1 MQESPS
7 RKTSWASFTAL
18 NMCQF
23 IGSMNDN
30 LYKLLLVYCFIHLEG
45 AKESTS
51 ILAFAG
57 GLYVLPFLF
66 LATTAGILADRHSKR
81 TIIIATR
88 VVEVVALLVGV
99 IAFSLQSK
107 FLAYVVLFLLACHS
121 SLFAPSK
128 YGIVPELVDKQDLS
142 KANGLLTLFTY
153 TAIIIGTFLA
163 SFLTEITGYNFI
175 LAALVPLLFSLLSL
189 SIAFFIQKTP
199 PSGSH
204 KKVSVNILRQL
215 LLNLRVIRKKP
226 PLLTA
231 VLGSAFFL
239 LFGSFVQLNIIP
251 FALKCLHLSEVQGGY
266 MFLLTA
272 LGIGIGSF
280 LAGKFSGNAIE
291 LGLVTFGGLGLALS
305 FFLLWLFSS
314 HVPTVLCLFALIGI
328 FGGLYL
334 VPLDSYIQM
343 ASPATARG
351 QVVATSNFFGF
362 SGVLL
367 SALLLYITSDLWG
380 MAPDA
385 AFLLMGGLVLAS
397 LFFLFFSFS
406 EEIIRFYSFLLSA
419 FAFPTFLQGKHQIP
433 LDRSSFFFAPHSLRA
448 YIPALLGSQRN
459 RIKIFSVGR
468 DDPPSFLTRSF
479 RKLVPIIP
487 IHRIEEAYPPGKQ
500 ASFIKKSVQQGYSI
514 AFFASK
520 KELSEHTYSLKNAW
534 KATLPQQDLS
544 FFVVDIARQW
554 VGKKNV
560 LPLTAQCTKIE

>member
-1 MQESPS
+1 
-7 RKTSWASFTAL
+7 
-18 NMCQF
+18 MCQF

-51 ILAFAG
+51 LLAVAG

-88 VVEVVALLVGV
+88 LVEVVALLVGV
-99 IAFSLQSK
+99 FAFSLQSK
-107 FLAYVVLFLLACHS
+107 FLAYLVLFLLACHS

-153 TAIIIGTFLA
+153 TAIILGTFLA

-175 LAALVPLLFSLLSL
+175 LAALIPLLFSLLSL
-189 SIAFFIQKTP
+189 SISFFIQKTP
-199 PSGSH
+199 PSGSRR
-204 KKVSVNILRQL
+204 KMSINILQQL
-215 LLNLRVIRKKP
+215 FTNLRIIRKKP

-231 VLGSAFFL
+231 VIGSAFFL
-239 LFGSFVQLNIIP
+239 FIGSFVQLNIIP

-280 LAGKFSGNAIE
+280 LAGKISGKAIE
-291 LGLVTFGGLGLALS
+291 LGLVTFGGLGLVFS
-305 FFLLWLFSS
+305 FCLLWLFSS
-314 HVPTVLCLFALIGI
+314 HVPTVLVLFTLIGI

-343 ASPATARG
+343 ASPTKVRG

-367 SALLLYITSDLWG
+367 SALLLYTTADLLG
-380 MAPDA
+380 MTPDT
-385 AFLLMGGLVLAS
+385 AFFLMGGLVLVS
-397 LFFLFFSFS
+397 LLFLFFSFS
-406 EEIIRFYSFLLSA
+406 EEVIRFYSFLLSA
-419 FAFPTFLQGKHQIP
+419 FAFPTFLQGKDQIP
-433 LDRSSFFFAPHSLRA
+433 LDRSSFFFAPHSVRA
-448 YIPALLGSQRN
+448 YAPALLGAQRK
-459 RIKIFSVGR
+459 RIKFFFVECGESS
-468 DDPPSFLTRSF
+468 SFLARTL
-479 RKLVPIIP
+479 RKLVPVIP
-487 IHRIEEAYPPGKQ
+487 IHRLEYAYPSGNQ
-500 ASFIKKSVQQGYSI
+500 ASFIKKSIQQGYSI

-520 KELSEHTYSLKNAW
+520 KVLSEHTYGVIKAW
-534 KATLPQQDLS
+534 KEMLPQQDLS
-544 FFVVDIARQW
+544 FFLVDVSRE
-554 VGKKNV
+554 GERTKGL
-560 LPLTAQCTKIE
+560 LPLTAQLTKIE